1 MFLQSYQFIL
11 WKQCYILV
19 HEKEFPGELEIVVRD
34 LWALRLRILEER
46 HGLRPDSEREAK
58 VYSSQ
63 TETTGSEGETEPD
76 RSDRGR
82 AEKDL
87 PGLIDTLGLCYMGM
101 MLLRLPVSM
110 AALNLCVWNPTVYI
124 STTNVDPGGL

>member
-19 HEKEFPGELEIVVRD
+19 HEKDFPRELEIVVHD
-34 LWALRLRILEER
+34 LWALRLRILEEK
-46 HGLRPDSEREAK
+46 HGLRPDSERDAK

-63 TETTGSEGETEPD
+63 TETTGTEDEAELD
-76 RSDRGR
+76 RPGRSR

-110 AALNLCVWNPTVYI
+110 AALNLCDCNPTVYVSAI
-124 STTNVDPGGL
+124 NVAPGGL